1 MKNFVIL
8 LLASF
13 TIFGCSKEKTY
24 TKNIQHKWQHVNDD
38 FKFTDGTP
46 DISTGSLDAEYWSFN
61 NGLLEKTYA
70 SESTSNTYT
79 IEKDQLKT
87 KGQGNIV
94 GIDFNYTIESISDEK
109 MVLLYTLTN
118 DAGEKNGELNMNFK
132 RVD

>member
-1 MKNFVIL
+1 MAFFPFVLFVLNLIPFFPIENFDKISGEVINL
-8 LLASF
+8 
-13 TIFGCSKEKTY
+13 G
-24 TKNIQHKWQHVNDD
+24 NDEE
-38 FKFTDGTP
+38 
-46 DISTGSLDAEYWSFN
+46 ISIKDSLQKIVELM
-61 NGLLEKTYA
+61 G
-70 SESTSNTYT
+70 

-94 GIDFNYTIESISDEK
+94 GIDFNYAIESISDEK

>member
-13 TIFGCSKEKTY
+13 TILGCSKEKTY
-24 TKNIQHKWQHVNDD
+24 IKNIQHKWQHLNDD

-46 DISTGSLDAEYWSFN
+46 DFSTGSLDAEYWSFN
-61 NGLLEKTYA
+61 NGLLEKNYTNGNTTYDY
-70 SESTSNTYT
+70 N
-79 IEKDQLKT
+79 IENDQLKI

-94 GIDFNYTIESISDEK
+94 GLDFTYTIESISDEK